1 MDVAAN
7 VVALIQAAH
16 KLYEITHDIYHAR
29 EEQSDILKSIQGI
42 LDVLK
47 QIEVRQND
55 AAKNPTDPWYQGL
68 LALSASAAKT
78 TNGKA
83 LVPDPTRQGDGA
95 LVRLKKAV
103 DLLTQDLT
111 RKHGFQGFK
120 QRWMWTHNKKKI
132 KELIA
137 NLDQL
142 RGQVDSVLLQ
152 DQFQLTKAIID
163 LTKDILATETDIND
177 RVKGLQQT
185 GAETVNHLQEL
196 QTQSA
201 DHAGRMSGLVQST
214 TNIETSAQR
223 MNVATD
229 DTNKRIRRLEAANAN
244 AALQE
249 ERRAIVEWLSP
260 LQYRRR
266 QSEIFN
272 GAIPMGQNFL
282 GSEEFRAWSTGR
294 PWILYGYGQPGS
306 GKTVLCSI
314 VVDQLRH
321 SLASF
326 GVPVLCM
333 YLNYKEPNQ
342 TLTNLVGSL
351 LKQLIQYQDD
361 NFKSARVRRLFRE
374 AAREA
379 SPLLDDLYAALLA
392 EIKTFPRVVLVVD
405 ALDELSFSVESELY
419 DRLRSLLKAGMS
431 IMITSRPRDEI
442 GSQQVACNN
451 CGKSPLKLYHS
462 CFICDENGFD
472 LCQSCVDKGVHCL
485 VEGHHLEEPPEVS
498 INIVP
503 TDEEI
508 KRYIE
513 HELSKELKLGSG
525 ATRDRRL
532 TSSRRGTTR
541 LGRICQVMPEL
552 EALIPQYILAR
563 CNGMLML
570 AKLFLGAIKAKTSP
584 EEVKNA
590 LETLPRGYEEIYRA
604 TMERIEAASLFNPN
618 DTSSSLAKRTLMW
631 IACSFRPLS
640 LKELQEALSISL
652 ETPDFRPS
660 SRYDKETLLE
670 ITAGLVYVDSDEKNV
685 WLHHAT
691 AQEYFDQTRETWF
704 PNAASQITR
713 YCMQYLER
721 PELTEPCD
729 SAHEDDNLENRS
741 IQHPLFGYACSFWG
755 THARDAMHDED
766 IQGATVRYLED
777 TRKVDAFMQAAWYL
791 NSNGSENWD
800 IRKGASSLHVAAWF
814 GLAKIIPGLLR
825 RGLDVNSLD
834 PVGGQTPLMLACR
847 RGHASVV
854 AIFLEEGATVNARNN
869 AENTALFEAVYENH
883 PEAVA
888 ILLKK
893 PELNVNEEHLHNA
906 ERTPLMF
913 AVRDGYADI
922 VSQLLEDPRIDVNK
936 KALDGTTALSIAAKT
951 GSSISVRFLLEHDSI
966 DLDAVDHNG
975 SSALIHAA
983 IWDHSEIVKQLLS
996 AGANSKIKDHNG
1008 GTALLRAIDNGN
1020 TAVVKIMLEHSNMDI
1035 IQVDKLGR
1043 TLLHGAAM
1051 TGRAE
1056 IAELLIMKGLDP
1068 NAQDTNGRTPLHE
1081 ASRTGEAE
1089 IVRLLLAMGANRTI
1103 QDQWRRSPWDVAWTN
1118 GKAKVMLM
1126 LEEKPADEASIQM
1139 LLNNY
1144 PNTNGLSIWSL
1155 TTLGSI
1161 DLLTSALRDRPSSL
1175 FYLDPDTD
1183 NTALH
1188 AAVLANNNLILRTLL
1203 HAGLSP
1209 DSRNMQ
1215 ARTPLHLAVLL
1226 KSLACT
1232 RILLANSPS
1241 PDLNIFDEF
1250 RQTPLLI
1257 AQINAEYEIAFALI
1271 EAGAHIDP
1279 EIIQVQALF
1288 FAAVE
1293 FGKAKAV
1300 TKLIEAGAM
1309 VGEKNV
1315 AGKTALRLAKEGQV
1329 GMEEEMGEVIRV
1341 LRANK
1346 SWVVSRRENGIG
1358 LVEPETD
1365 EERAKDNNKAFQM
1378 STFRRKD
1385 IFDED
1390 DETAKILGA
1399 GQGEELDVLNKPKAI
1414 PA

>member
-7 VVALIQAAH
+7 LVALIQAAH

-29 EEQSDILKSIQGI
+29 EEQAGILKSIQGT

-55 AAKNPTDPWYQGL
+55 AAKNPTDPWYRGL
-68 LALSASAAKT
+68 LALSVSAAKT
-78 TNGKA
+78 TNAKA

-103 DLLTQDLT
+103 DLLTQELS
-111 RKHGFQGFK
+111 RKHGFQGVK
-120 QRWMWTHNKKKI
+120 QRWMWTHDKKKV
-132 KELIA
+132 KELLT

-163 LTKDILATETDIND
+163 LTKDILTVGTDTND

-185 GAETVNHLQEL
+185 GTETVNHLQEL
-196 QTQSA
+196 QIQGA
-201 DHAGRMSGLVQST
+201 DHADRVSSLVQST
-214 TNIETSAQR
+214 TNIETSAQKID
-223 MNVATD
+223 VATD
-229 DTNKRIRRLEAANAN
+229 DTNKRIKRLEAANAN

-282 GSEEFRAWSTGR
+282 ASEEFRAWSAGR

-314 VVDQLRH
+314 VVHQLRL
-321 SLASF
+321 SLASL

-333 YLNYKEPNQ
+333 YLNYKEPRQ

-351 LKQLIQYQDD
+351 LKQLVQYQDD
-361 NFKSARVRRLFRE
+361 NFKSAKVRRLFRE

-392 EIKTFPRVVLVVD
+392 EIQTFP
-405 ALDELSFSVESELY
+405 
-419 DRLRSLLKAGMS
+419 
-431 IMITSRPRDEI
+431 
-442 GSQQVACNN
+442 
-451 CGKSPLKLYHS
+451 S
-462 CFICDENGFD
+462 CFICDDDGFD
-472 LCQSCVDKGVHCL
+472 LCQSCVDKRVHCL
-485 VEGHHLEEPPEVS
+485 VEGHELEEPSEVS

-541 LGRICQVMPEL
+541 LGRICREMPEL
-552 EALIPQYILAR
+552 EAMIPQYILAR

-570 AKLFLGAIKAKTSP
+570 AKLFLAAIKAKTSP

-590 LETLPRGYEEIYRA
+590 LETLPRGYEDIYQA
-604 TMERIEAASLFNPN
+604 AMEKIEAASLSNPN

-652 ETPDFRPS
+652 ETPGFRPS

-670 ITAGLVYVDSDEKNV
+670 ITAGLVYVDSDESNV

-729 SAHEDDNLENRS
+729 SGQEDENFENRS
-741 IQHPLFGYACSFWG
+741 VQHPLLGYACSFWG

-766 IQGATVRYLED
+766 IQETTLRYLED

-814 GLAKIIPGLLR
+814 GLVEIMPGLLR
-825 RGLDVNSLD
+825 RGLDVNSSD

-854 AIFLEEGATVNARNN
+854 AILLEHGATVNARNN

-883 PEAVA
+883 PETVA
-888 ILLKK
+888 ILLRK

-922 VSQLLEDPRIDVNK
+922 ISQLLEDPRTDVNK
-936 KALDGTTALSIAAKT
+936 KALDGSTALSIAAKT
-951 GSSISVRFLLEHDSI
+951 GSSISVRYLLEHDRI

-975 SSALIHAA
+975 MSALIHAA
-983 IWDHSEIVKQLLS
+983 VWDHGEIVEQLLS
-996 AGANSKIKDHNG
+996 AGANSSIKDHNG
-1008 GTALLRAIDNGN
+1008 GTALLRAVDNGN
-1020 TAVVKIMLEHSNMDI
+1020 TAAVKIMLEHSNMNI
-1035 IQVDKLGR
+1035 SQVDKSDR

-1056 IAELLIMKGLDP
+1056 IAKLLMIKGLDP
-1068 NAQDTNGRTPLHE
+1068 NVQDINRRTPLHE

-1103 QDQWRRSPWDVAWTN
+1103 RDQWRRSAWDVAWTN

-1126 LEEKPADEASIQM
+1126 LEEKPADEASVQV
-1139 LLNNY
+1139 LLTNY
-1144 PNTNGLSIWSL
+1144 PNTDGLSMWSL
-1155 TTLGSI
+1155 TTLRSI
-1161 DLLTSALRDRPSSL
+1161 DLLTSALSDRPASL
-1175 FYLDPDTD
+1175 FHLDPDTD

-1188 AAVLANNNLILRTLL
+1188 AAVLANNNVILRTLL
-1203 HAGLSP
+1203 QAGLSP
-1209 DSRNMQ
+1209 DARNMQ

-1232 RILLANSPS
+1232 QTLLANSPS
-1241 PDLNIFDEF
+1241 PDLNICDEF

-1271 EAGAHIDP
+1271 EAGAPIDP

-1309 VGEKNV
+1309 VSEKNV

-1329 GMEEEMGEVIRV
+1329 GMEEEMGEIIRV
-1341 LRANK
+1341 LKANK
-1346 SWVVSRRENGIG
+1346 SWVVARRENGSRV
-1358 LVEPETD
+1358 VELETD
-1365 EERAKDNNKAFQM
+1365 EAHAKDNDKAFQM
-1378 STFRRKD
+1378 SAFRQKD
-1385 IFDED
+1385 VFDED
-1390 DETAKILGA
+1390 DETAKILRVE
-1399 GQGEELDVLNKPKAI
+1399 QGGGIGRAQQAKGYSSVVTGRI
-1414 PA
+1414 